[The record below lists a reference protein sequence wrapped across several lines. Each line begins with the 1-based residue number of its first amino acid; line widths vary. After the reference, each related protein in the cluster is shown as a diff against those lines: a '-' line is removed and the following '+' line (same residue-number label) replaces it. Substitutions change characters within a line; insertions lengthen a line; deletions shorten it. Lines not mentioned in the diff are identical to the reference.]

1 MFSRTV
7 YFILV
12 LWAILLSFPAFGADS
27 GNPPTIEAKAD
38 AILRQMSEYLNSL
51 EQFTF
56 HTENS
61 VDTLLSSGQKVQLG
75 RAVDVFVRRPDRFRA
90 NVEGDIFDQE
100 LYYDGKSITLF
111 GKKVNYYATMEAP
124 PKIEAAMDHA
134 MDSFGLVA
142 PLADLMYRNCYDILA
157 EDIRSGF
164 YVGLSSV
171 LGVECHHLAFRGD
184 ETDWQIWIENSN
196 RPLPK
201 KFVVTTKWVAGAPQF
216 TALLTNWDVSPQL
229 KDSLFTFV
237 APGNAQKIEFLPV
250 DESETTQE

>member
-1 MFSRTV
+1 MFCRTV
-7 YFILV
+7 YSILFLCV
-12 LWAILLSFPAFGADS
+12 ILPVFPAFGTDP
-27 GNPPTIEAKAD
+27 GDPPPIEAKAD
-38 AILRQMSEYLNSL
+38 QVLRQMSEYLNSL

-90 NVEGDIFDQE
+90 NVKGDVLNQE
-100 LYYDGKSITLF
+100 LFYDGKSITLF

-124 PKIEAAMDHA
+124 PNIEAAMDHA

-142 PLADLMYRNCYDILA
+142 PLADLIYRNSFDILT
-157 EDIRSGF
+157 EDVQSGF
-164 YVGLSSV
+164 YAGLSTV

-184 ETDWQIWIENSN
+184 ETDWQIWIENSE

-201 KFVVTTKWVAGAPQF
+201 KFVITTKWVAGAPQF
-216 TALLTNWDVSPQL
+216 TALLTNRDVSPQL

-237 APGNAQKIEFLPV
+237 APGKAQKIEFLPV